1 MFVSLHDLE
10 VKTVDIAEN
19 FAPGKIDFGE
29 DTKQSGDLKVNGRA
43 ELIEENHG
51 GKNMVRDIR
60 LVGDFAGKFE
70 SACSRCLDP
79 VTTELKQDFD
89 LLYRPLRAGKQGE
102 EVSISEAETE
112 IGFYQGEGLDTA
124 DAVREQ
130 VLLAMPAKPLC
141 RQDCKGL
148 CPSCGQNLNTSK
160 CSCAE
165 QRQDGR
171 WSALEGIRDQ
181 LKKR

>member
-1 MFVSLHDLE
+1 V
-10 VKTVDIAEN
+10 
-19 FAPGKIDFGE
+19 
-29 DTKQSGDLKVNGRA
+29 
-43 ELIEENHG
+43 
-51 GKNMVRDIR
+51 VRDIR

-89 LLYRPLRAGKQGE
+89 LLYRPLGTGKQGE

-124 DAVREQ
+124 EAVKEQ
-130 VLLAMPAKPLC
+130 VLLAMPAKALC
-141 RQDCKGL
+141 KQDCKGL
-148 CPSCGQNLNTSK
+148 CPSCGQNLNTGK

-165 QRQDGR
+165 QRQDDR
-171 WSALEGIRDQ
+171 WLALEGIREQ